1 MSREIPGTLLLD
13 PKVIEDPY
21 PFYRQL
27 HRYAP
32 VWRVRREFIRPAG
45 GGRRADRGFLVEPA
59 SR

>member
-1 MSREIPGTLLLD
+1 MNQEIPGTLLLD

-27 HRYAP
+27 YRYAP
-32 VWRVRREFIRPAG
+32 VWRVPGTEVFVAEFVRPAG
-45 GGRRADRGFLVEPA
+45 GGCRS